1 LVLRPARFD
10 SVRAPFNIVTGIT
23 KRRALDSVAATPAD
37 ANRRRIEADQIDA
50 MYRGSSTGLLA
61 SLIAGIILY
70 VLLTRHGHVS
80 ATAMNIWIGIMTVQV
95 FTRVGIVQYYE
106 RLSPPPKQRPFWGR
120 LFTLGAFVGG
130 LSWGIGSLYMV
141 TPAEF
146 DIQLMVV
153 LVISALVYASLSG
166 FGSYL
171 PFYAFLFP
179 SLVPLCVW
187 SALQPDGKHLAFAL
201 LGAVWIPVVAWL
213 GHGHNKNVIAS
224 YNLRYENLDLLEDV
238 RRQKERAEEANIAKS
253 RFLAS
258 ASHDLRQPVHALGMF
273 VGALKAQEMSPTAR
287 RLVDHIE
294 GSVGGLDGLFA
305 ALLDISRL
313 DAGVIAASRHTFAL
327 QPLLRRVCRD
337 LQVQA
342 LQKGLMLD
350 WIYTSALAQSD
361 PVLLERIIRN
371 IVTNA
376 VRHTDK
382 GRILVGCRRGAKLRI
397 QVWDTGPGIA
407 ADQQDRIFEEFF
419 QLTNPG
425 RDRSQG
431 LGLGLAIVRRLT
443 RLLGHPLR
451 LRSAPGRGAMFEV
464 EVPSGVQEDLPASSA
479 SMKSLAVNG
488 LVLVIDDEAAICE
501 AMRSLLE
508 SWGHTVITAHS
519 GAAMLDAIADCPRR
533 PDLIICDYRLQ
544 NGENGIKVIQ
554 RLQSEF
560 NDEIP
565 AMLVTGD
572 TAPDRL
578 LEARASG
585 YLLLH
590 KPIAAERLRQAMES
604 LTAEPA

>member
-1 LVLRPARFD
+1 
-10 SVRAPFNIVTGIT
+10 
-23 KRRALDSVAATPAD
+23 
-37 ANRRRIEADQIDA
+37 

-61 SLIAGIILY
+61 SLIAGVILY
-70 VLLTRHGHVS
+70 ILLTRHGHVS
-80 ATAMNIWIGIMTVQV
+80 LTAMDVWIGLMMVQV
-95 FTRVGIVQYYE
+95 LSRVGLVQYYE
-106 RLSPPPKQRPFWGR
+106 RLSPPPEQRPLWGR
-120 LFTLGAFVGG
+120 LFTLGAFIGG
-130 LSWGIGSLYMV
+130 LCWGIGSLFMV

-179 SLVPLCVW
+179 SLVPLAVW
-187 SALQPDGKHLAFAL
+187 SALQPDEKHLAFAL
-201 LGAVWIPVVAWL
+201 LSAVWIPVVAWL
-213 GHGHNKNVIAS
+213 GHGHNRNVIAS
-224 YNLRYENLDLLEDV
+224 YNLRYENLDLLDDV
-238 RRQKERAEEANIAKS
+238 RRQKERAETANIAKS

-294 GSVGGLDGLFA
+294 ASVGGLDGLFS
-305 ALLDISRL
+305 ALLDVSRL
-313 DAGVIAASRHTFAL
+313 DAGVIAASRCTFPL

-350 WIYTSALAQSD
+350 WVYTSAVAQSD
-361 PVLLERIIRN
+361 PVLLERILRN

-376 VRHTDK
+376 VRYTET
-382 GRILVGCRRGAKLRI
+382 GRILVGCRRGARLRI

-407 ADQQDRIFEEFF
+407 AEQQDRIFEEFF

-443 RLLGHPLR
+443 QLLGHPLR

-464 EVPSGVQEDLPASSA
+464 EVPQGARKDLPTVSPA
-479 SMKSLAVNG
+479 MKGLAADR

-508 SWGHTVITAHS
+508 SWGHTVITANS
-519 GAAMLDAIADCPRR
+519 GTAILEQVAHCASR

-544 NGENGIKVIQ
+544 NGENGIAVIQ

-560 NDEIP
+560 NEEIP

-590 KPIAAERLRQAMES
+590 KPISADRLRQAIET
-604 LTAEPA
+604 LTAEPAVPS

>member
-1 LVLRPARFD
+1 MKGRVLH
-10 SVRAPFNIVTGIT
+10 SVP
-23 KRRALDSVAATPAD
+23 ATPAK

-61 SLIAGIILY
+61 SLIAGVILY
-70 VLLTRHGHVS
+70 ILLTRHGHVS
-80 ATAMNIWIGIMTVQV
+80 LTAMDVWIGLMMVQV
-95 FTRVGIVQYYE
+95 LSRVGLVQYYE
-106 RLSPPPKQRPFWGR
+106 RLSPPPEQRPLWGW
-120 LFTLGAFVGG
+120 LFTLGAFIGG
-130 LSWGIGSLYMV
+130 LCWGIGSLFMV

-179 SLVPLCVW
+179 SLVPLAIW
-187 SALQPDGKHLAFAL
+187 SALQPDEKHLAFAL
-201 LGAVWIPVVAWL
+201 LSAVWIPVVAWL
-213 GHGHNKNVIAS
+213 GHGHNRNVIAS

-238 RRQKERAEEANIAKS
+238 RRQKERAEDANIAKS

-294 GSVGGLDGLFA
+294 GSVGALDGLFA

-313 DAGVIAASRHTFAL
+313 DAGVIAASRQTFAL

-350 WIYTSALAQSD
+350 WIYTSALVKSD
-361 PVLLERIIRN
+361 PVLLERILRN

-376 VRHTDK
+376 VRHTET
-382 GRILVGCRRGAKLRI
+382 GRILVGCRRGTAVRI

-407 ADQQDRIFEEFF
+407 DDQQERIFEEFF
-419 QLTNPG
+419 QLANPG
-425 RDRSQG
+425 RDRGQG

-464 EVPSGVQEDLPASSA
+464 VVPAGVPEDLPTAPVLT
-479 SMKSLAVNG
+479 KSLAADG
-488 LVLVIDDEAAICE
+488 LVLVIDDEPAICE

-508 SWGHTVITAHS
+508 SWGRTVITANS
-519 GAAMLDAIADCPRR
+519 GAAMLELAAQCASR
-533 PDLIICDYRLQ
+533 PDLIICDYRLR
-544 NGENGIKVIQ
+544 NGENGIAVIQ

-560 NDEIP
+560 NEDIP

-585 YLLLH
+585 HLLLH
-590 KPIAAERLRQAMES
+590 KPISADRLRQAIEA
-604 LTAEPA
+604 LTDEPAASL